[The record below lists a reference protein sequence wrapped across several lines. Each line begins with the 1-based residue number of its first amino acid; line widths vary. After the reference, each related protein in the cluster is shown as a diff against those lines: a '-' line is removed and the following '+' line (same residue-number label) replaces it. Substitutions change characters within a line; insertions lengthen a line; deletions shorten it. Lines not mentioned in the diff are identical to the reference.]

1 MIAIQ
6 RNKNVESAMSY
17 TNMQTHHKVTQYALP
32 ESVLGTW
39 KVYKKTSIFRQVTR
53 FPYQGIK
60 NKNHTF
66 I

>member
-6 RNKNVESAMSY
+6 RNKNVESATSY
-17 TNMQTHHKVTQYALP
+17 TNMHIHYKVTQYDLP
-32 ESVLGTW
+32 ESVLDTW
-39 KVYKKTSIFRQVTR
+39 KVHKKTRIFRLVTR

-60 NKNHTF
+60 NENHTF